1 MSQSSVRSNQGS
13 YQSNGTLAG
22 GVSASNLSTNQNSAN
37 NRLHLSS
44 YSRNGSSLVA
54 NSSRELQQNQK
65 TPLPTV
71 LFNVTKKEQATP
83 SNGFKFFQRRL
94 RNSYKVS
101 LNKDDLTTAKLQDV
115 KLLIFGG
122 PREKFTTSEFTAL
135 KAYIENGGS
144 IFYMTGEGGEG
155 QYNTNFNYLLEE
167 YGIMTNLDVVT
178 RTVYYKYHH
187 PKEVFISN
195 GILNREINRAAG
207 KKIGTLTYYSSNT
220 SLVNNIPTS
229 EASGGGLIGMD
240 SSTTNISGKGAGYE
254 SNYFNPNYLSVVY
267 PFGATLNVQK
277 PAIPIL
283 SSGSVSY
290 PLNRP
295 VAAFSIDP
303 VGYGKVAVLGSIL
316 MFSDQYIDK
325 EENGKFL
332 DVIIQWLTTDKIEL
346 NSIDANEPDIAD
358 YHYLPE
364 TIQLSNTLKSC
375 LQESDEI
382 PKDFTTMFDT
392 RLFKLDTSLIPEAI
406 KLYDSI
412 HLKHEPLTLI
422 QPQFETPLPPLQPA
436 VFAPV
441 LKDLP
446 PPALDLFDL
455 DENFASER
463 VRLAQ
468 LTNKCTDDD
477 LEYYIWECG
486 KILGVMDKLEN
497 DNKDARHVLEYIFKQ
512 IINWKKLN
520 QEL

>member
-1 MSQSSVRSNQGS
+1 MPQSSSRSLQGG
-13 YQSNGTLAG
+13 YPSNGSLTRG
-22 GVSASNLSTNQNSAN
+22 SSSNFSSSNLNENN
-37 NRLHLSS
+37 NRLHHSILS
-44 YSRNGSSLVA
+44 
-54 NSSRELQQNQK
+54 NSERDLPNLKSQ
-65 TPLPTV
+65 LPTI

-83 SNGFKFFQRRL
+83 SNGFKLFQRRL

-101 LNKDDLTTAKLQDV
+101 LNKEELNAAKLKDV

-122 PREKFTTSEFTAL
+122 PREKFTTSEFSAL
-135 KAYIENGGS
+135 KSYIENGGS
-144 IFYMTGEGGEG
+144 IFYMTGEGGEN

-167 YGIMTNLDVVT
+167 YGIMTNLDAVT

-187 PKEVFISN
+187 PKEVFIAN

-207 KKIGTLTYYSSNT
+207 KKIGTLSYYSST
-220 SLVNNIPTS
+220 
-229 EASGGGLIGMD
+229 
-240 SSTTNISGKGAGYE
+240 YE

-267 PFGATLNVQK
+267 PYGATLNVQK

-283 SSGSVSY
+283 SSGNISY

-303 VGYGKVAVLGSIL
+303 VGYGKVAVVGSIL

-392 RLFKLDTSLIPEAI
+392 HLFKLDTSLIPEAI
-406 KLYDSI
+406 KLYDTI

-455 DENFASER
+455 DENFANER

-468 LTNKCTDDD
+468 LTNKCSDKD

-486 KILGVMDKLEN
+486 KILGVMDKLEEE
-497 DNKDARHVLEYIFKQ
+497 NKDARHVLEYIFKQ
-512 IINWKKLN
+512 IVSWKKLN

>member
-1 MSQSSVRSNQGS
+1 MIMPKSSSHSLHGSN
-13 YQSNGTLAG
+13 YQTNGTLTRG
-22 GVSASNLSTNQNSAN
+22 TSSNYSSSNINGSN
-37 NRLHLSS
+37 NRLQGSILSVS
-44 YSRNGSSLVA
+44 DRDFPS
-54 NSSRELQQNQK
+54 QK
-65 TPLPTV
+65 PQLPTV

-83 SNGFKFFQRRL
+83 SNGFKLFQRRL
-94 RNSYKVS
+94 RNNYKVS
-101 LNKDDLTTAKLQDV
+101 LNKEELTSAKLQDV

-122 PREKFTTSEFTAL
+122 PREKFTTSEFSAL
-135 KAYIENGGS
+135 KTYIENGGS
-144 IFYMTGEGGEG
+144 IFYMTGEGGEN

-167 YGIMTNLDVVT
+167 YGIMTNLDAVT

-187 PKEVFISN
+187 PKEVFIAN

-207 KKIGTLTYYSSNT
+207 KKIGTLSYYSSNT
-220 SLVNNIPTS
+220 SLNNIPAT
-229 EASGGGLIGMD
+229 ENTGGGLIGID
-240 SSTTNISGKGAGYE
+240 VGTSASTGKGAGYE

-267 PFGATLNVQK
+267 PYGATLNVQK

-283 SSGSVSY
+283 SSGNVSF

-295 VAAFSIDP
+295 VAAFSVDS
-303 VGYGKVAVLGSIL
+303 VGYGKVAVVGSIL

-406 KLYDSI
+406 KLYDTI

-468 LTNKCTDDD
+468 LTNKCTDKD

-486 KILGVMDKLEN
+486 KILGVMDKLED

-512 IINWKKLN
+512 IVSWKKLN
-520 QEL
+520 QEI

>member
-1 MSQSSVRSNQGS
+1 MIMPKSSSRSLQGS
-13 YQSNGTLAG
+13 YQSSGSLSRGSSTNY
-22 GVSASNLSTNQNSAN
+22 SNSNLNVN
-37 NRLHLSS
+37 NNGRLHDSILSES
-44 YSRNGSSLVA
+44 KRDLE
-54 NSSRELQQNQK
+54 NSKSQ
-65 TPLPTV
+65 LPTI
-71 LFNVTKKEQATP
+71 LFNVTKKELATP
-83 SNGFKFFQRRL
+83 SNGFKLFQRRL
-94 RNSYKVS
+94 RNSFKIS
-101 LNKDDLTTAKLQDV
+101 LNKEELNPAKLKDV
-115 KLLIFGG
+115 KLIIFGG
-122 PREKFTTSEFTAL
+122 PREKFTTSEFSAL
-135 KAYIENGGS
+135 KTYIENGGS
-144 IFYMTGEGGEG
+144 IFYMTGEGGEN

-167 YGIMTNLDVVT
+167 YGIMTNLDAVT

-187 PKEVFISN
+187 PKEVFIAN

-207 KKIGTLTYYSSNT
+207 KKIGTLSYYSTST
-220 SLVNNIPTS
+220 SLS
-229 EASGGGLIGMD
+229 EMPVTENSGGGLIGIDMAT
-240 SSTTNISGKGAGYE
+240 SNSNINNNNGKAAVYE

-267 PFGATLNVQK
+267 PYGATLNVQK

-283 SSGSVSY
+283 SSGNVSF

-303 VGYGKVAVLGSIL
+303 VGYGKVAVVGSIL

-346 NSIDANEPDIAD
+346 NSIDANEPDISD

-392 RLFKLDTSLIPEAI
+392 HLFKLDTSLIPEAI
-406 KLYDSI
+406 KLYDTI

-468 LTNKCTDDD
+468 LTNKCSDKD

-486 KILGVMDKLEN
+486 KILGVMDKLEAE
-497 DNKDARHVLEYIFKQ
+497 NKDARHVLEYIFKQ
-512 IINWKKLN
+512 IVSWKKLN

>member
-1 MSQSSVRSNQGS
+1 MPQSSSRSLQGN
-13 YQSNGTLAG
+13 YQSNGTLTRG
-22 GVSASNLSTNQNSAN
+22 ASSNI
-37 NRLHLSS
+37 SS
-44 YSRNGSSLVA
+44 SNINGSNGRIHGSILSVGE
-54 NSSRELQQNQK
+54 RDFPNQK
-65 TPLPTV
+65 PQLPTI

-83 SNGFKFFQRRL
+83 SNGFKLFQRRL

-101 LNKDDLTTAKLQDV
+101 LNKEELNTAKLQDV

-122 PREKFTTSEFTAL
+122 PREKFTTSEFSAL
-135 KAYIENGGS
+135 KTYIENGGS
-144 IFYMTGEGGEG
+144 IFYMTGEGGEN

-167 YGIMTNLDVVT
+167 YGIMTNLDAVT

-187 PKEVFISN
+187 PKEVFIAN

-207 KKIGTLTYYSSNT
+207 KKIGTLSYYSSNT
-220 SLVNNIPTS
+220 TLNNMPGS
-229 EASGGGLIGMD
+229 ENG
-240 SSTTNISGKGAGYE
+240 
-254 SNYFNPNYLSVVY
+254 VVY
-267 PFGATLNVQK
+267 PYGATLNVQK

-283 SSGSVSY
+283 SSGNVSF

-295 VAAFSIDP
+295 VAAFSVDP
-303 VGYGKVAVLGSIL
+303 VGYGKVAVVGSIL

-406 KLYDSI
+406 KLYDTI

-468 LTNKCTDDD
+468 LTNKCSDKD

-486 KILGVMDKLEN
+486 KILGVMDKLEEE
-497 DNKDARHVLEYIFKQ
+497 NKDARHVLEYIFKQ
-512 IINWKKLN
+512 IVSWKKLN
-520 QEL
+520 QEI

>member
-1 MSQSSVRSNQGS
+1 KD
-13 YQSNGTLAG
+13 
-22 GVSASNLSTNQNSAN
+22 
-37 NRLHLSS
+37 
-44 YSRNGSSLVA
+44 
-54 NSSRELQQNQK
+54 EL
-65 TPLPTV
+65 T
-71 LFNVTKKEQATP
+71 
-83 SNGFKFFQRRL
+83 S
-94 RNSYKVS
+94 
-101 LNKDDLTTAKLQDV
+101 AKLQDV

-122 PREKFTTSEFTAL
+122 PREKFTTSEFSAL
-135 KAYIENGGS
+135 KTYIENGGS
-144 IFYMTGEGGEG
+144 IFYMTGEGGEN

-167 YGIMTNLDVVT
+167 YGIMTNLDAVT

-187 PKEVFISN
+187 PKEVFIAN

-207 KKIGTLTYYSSNT
+207 KKIGTLSYYSTNT
-220 SLVNNIPTS
+220 SMNNIPAS
-229 EASGGGLIGMD
+229 ENA
-240 SSTTNISGKGAGYE
+240 
-254 SNYFNPNYLSVVY
+254 VVY
-267 PFGATLNVQK
+267 PYGATLNVQK

-283 SSGSVSY
+283 SSGNVSF

-295 VAAFSIDP
+295 VAAFSVDP
-303 VGYGKVAVLGSIL
+303 VGYGKVAVVGSIL

-332 DVIIQWLTTDKIEL
+332 DVIIQWLTTDKIVL

-406 KLYDSI
+406 KLYDTI

-468 LTNKCTDDD
+468 LTNKCTDKD

-486 KILGVMDKLEN
+486 KILGVMDKLED

-512 IINWKKLN
+512 IVSWKKLN
-520 QEL
+520 QEI